1 MQLLIKKRNRKLLNQ
16 SIITPVRNVNNAPI
30 RKSSLADDSEMLRIA
45 KIKGENKYLSSP
57 TKV

>member
-1 MQLLIKKRNRKLLNQ
+1 MLIKKRNRKLLNQ

-30 RKSSLADDSEMLRIA
+30 RKSSLTDDSEMLRIA